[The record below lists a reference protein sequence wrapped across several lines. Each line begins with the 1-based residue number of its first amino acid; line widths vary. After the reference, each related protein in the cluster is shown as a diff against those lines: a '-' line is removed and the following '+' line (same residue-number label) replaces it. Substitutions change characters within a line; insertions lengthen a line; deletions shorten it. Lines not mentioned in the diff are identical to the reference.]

1 MNAWVGWCLAVVGIA
16 AGYVGW
22 GWRGVVLGITVVV
35 FWLVLQ
41 FSRSLR
47 VLQRAGRAPIGH
59 VDNAVMLQ
67 SKLQQ
72 GMLLMQVLQITKSL
86 GQKLSESPESWGW
99 TDAGGDQ
106 LRLVFE
112 GGKLQSWTLSRAA
125 DEARPAA

>member
-1 MNAWVGWCLAVVGIA
+1 MAGIA

-22 GWRGVVLGITVVV
+22 GWQGVVLGITVIV

-86 GQKLSESPESWGW
+86 GRKLSESPESWGW
-99 TDAGGDQ
+99 TDTGGDQ

>member
-1 MNAWVGWCLAVVGIA
+1 MNAGVGWGLAVVGIA
-16 AGYVGW
+16 VGYMGW
-22 GWRGVVLGITVVV
+22 GWQGVLLGVTVAV
-35 FWLVLQ
+35 FWLLLQ

-47 VLQRAGRAPIGH
+47 VLQRAGRAPVGH

-67 SKLQQ
+67 SKLRQ

-86 GQKLSESPESWGW
+86 GQKLSESPESWCW

-125 DEARPAA
+125 DEAPPAA

>member
-1 MNAWVGWCLAVVGIA
+1 MNAWVGWSLAVVGIA

-22 GWRGVVLGITVVV
+22 GWQGVVLGITVVV

-59 VDNAVMLQ
+59 VDNVVMLQ

-99 TDAGGDQ
+99 TDTGGDR

>member
-1 MNAWVGWCLAVVGIA
+1 VNAWVGWSLAVAGIA

-22 GWRGVVLGITVVV
+22 GWQGVVLGITVIA
-35 FWLVLQ
+35 FWLLLQ

-72 GMLLMQVLQITKSL
+72 GMLLMQVLQLTKSL

-112 GGKLQSWTLSRAA
+112 GGKLQSWTLNRAA